1 MSISDS
7 HSLRSSV
14 GFLFKVGQFSARAEC
29 YEMTYNLD
37 ELQAPAWLND
47 EFFCNVMRESNND
60 PTIELT
66 GACVLRPGTNKGDH
80 YASVMFRTTVK
91 YRSSCTKGEETL
103 KIIMKTKPEADGLKK
118 ELLEDDGLFA
128 IEVDMYSRTLPEM
141 ARMLK
146 EIGEEYKY
154 PRYIYGTLKPRP
166 IIILEDI
173 SDQGWAMGDMIDTLD
188 GMKPIVRNVAL
199 LHAASVMIESSDP
212 TFAAKYR
219 HSMANKFIGLEGLI
233 RKGFGDL
240 MQLTAS
246 YPEFAHFAKPLMKY
260 QETLPQFF
268 DSLFKQSKTYQ
279 NVLIHGDCHVKNLMH
294 KTDSAGR
301 ITDTLL
307 LDYQIC
313 CWTSPAIDLY
323 YLLDLIPTQ
332 EVKDKH
338 RSELIYSYYQQYSDL
353 LKRLGFKG
361 KIPSLLDLQLE
372 LLRYAGL
379 ELFHY
384 AVFISFRYTDTTLI
398 DIEALLKGEIQHAV
412 TENPEYRKLIHTEL
426 TRFLHQ
432 GNL

>member
-1 MSISDS
+1 MAYS
-7 HSLRSSV
+7 
-14 GFLFKVGQFSARAEC
+14 Q
-29 YEMTYNLD
+29 D
-37 ELQAPAWLND
+37 ELEAPTWLND

-66 GACVLRPGTNKGDH
+66 SACVLRPGTNKGDH
-80 YASVMFRTTVK
+80 FASVMFRTTVK
-91 YRSSCTKGEETL
+91 YRSKRTKEEKSV
-103 KIIMKTKPEADGLKK
+103 KIIMKTKPEAEGLKK
-118 ELLEDDGLFA
+118 ELLDDDGLFA
-128 IEVDMYSRTLPEM
+128 IEVDMYSKTLPEM

-154 PRYIYGTLKPRP
+154 PRYFYGTLQPRP

-173 SDQGWAMGDMIDTLD
+173 SDQGWVMGEVIGTLD
-188 GMKPIVRNVAL
+188 EMKPLVKILAMF
-199 LHAASVMIESSDP
+199 HAASMMIESSDS
-212 TFAAKYR
+212 TFAARYR

-233 RKGFGDL
+233 KKGFGDL
-240 MQLTAS
+240 MQLTTS
-246 YPEFAHFAKPLMKY
+246 YPEFAHFAKPLVKY
-260 QETLPQFF
+260 QENLPTFF
-268 DSLFKQSKTYQ
+268 DSLFKSSKTYP
-279 NVLIHGDCHVKNLMH
+279 NVLIHGDCHVKNILH
-294 KTDSAGR
+294 KIDSAGR
-301 ITDTLL
+301 ISDTIL

-323 YLLDLIPTQ
+323 YLLSLVPAQ
-332 EVKDKH
+332 EVKDNH

-384 AVFISFRYTDTTLI
+384 AVFMSFRYTDIVLI
-398 DIEALLKGEIQHAV
+398 DLEALLKGEIQNSV
-412 TENPEYRKLIHTEL
+412 TENPEYRKLMYREL

-432 GNL
+432 GTL